1 MSSSLSNGLRISL
14 LTGFMTLATA
24 SAGLAS
30 PEHELPFGEVAD
42 SQQAT
47 RTVTITMRDNLY
59 EPESLSVT
67 AGEIVRFVI
76 VNEGEL
82 LHEFNIGTAAMH
94 AEHQEEMAMMMD
106 HGMLTPTGMKDMS
119 EMDHA
124 EMEGMDMD
132 DMKHDDPNSVLVAP
146 GTTAEL
152 VWKFTEPTELEFACN
167 VPGHYESGMAGPINF
182 TK

>member
-1 MSSSLSNGLRISL
+1 
-14 LTGFMTLATA
+14 
-24 SAGLAS
+24 
-30 PEHELPFGEVAD
+30 
-42 SQQAT
+42 
-47 RTVTITMRDNLY
+47 
-59 EPESLSVT
+59 
-67 AGEIVRFVI
+67 
-76 VNEGEL
+76 
-82 LHEFNIGTAAMH
+82 
-94 AEHQEEMAMMMD
+94 MMMD

-119 EMDHA
+119 EMDHTQ
-124 EMEGMDMD
+124 MEGMDMD